1 MPASVVGSPA
11 ASAKGSA
18 PSKHDVAK
26 IHIVIE
32 TKKTGKL
39 TIHLAP
45 SGNAFGVSGLDNAS
59 ATEQKAL
66 REFAAQAAKL
76 FARTVATLQA
86 KQGKAGPA
94 APGAAP
100 GAAPAKA

>member
-1 MPASVVGSPA
+1 MAASVVGA
-11 ASAKGSA
+11 AGPNAKAGA
-18 PSKHDVAK
+18 VSKTHDVAK

-39 TIHLAP
+39 TIHLVP
-45 SGNAFGVSGLDNAS
+45 SGTAFGVAGLDNAS

-76 FARTVATLQA
+76 FARTVTILQA
-86 KQGKAGPA
+86 KQAKG
-94 APGAAP
+94 GAAP
-100 GAAPAKA
+100 GSASAGLAKA